1 MAINRSEIIRVSI
14 FLKFFNISLEQYFNL
29 STVPFPVIT
38 EYGRVIYRR
47 DSEYFCY
54 DMTDSRP
61 NDTDRSRMSET
72 DIRDLCFIDLALFDP
87 VKSFSH
93 RYSRSN
99 TDRASLTIKDD
110 IISVQTAKS
119 SRDLD
124 FKKDTGI
131 MLKVFR
137 AQSEAYPFTSLDLV
151 NDVSDLYDKITN
163 PIEYKGV
170 YDPIHNLIHVEPINS
185 SNPSKENTLMSSI
198 VSTTLDKNKE
208 ALITATKL
216 EVGNIALDLVTK
228 QLVKALPEPMQVLVG
243 QSPLVKIAVANL
255 ANVVVSQL
263 SVSDPRITAINDA
276 MLTVAF
282 AETIRTFNF
291 QEIIESA
298 LSGIPKGSLDLITGA
313 QSSTS

>member
-1 MAINRSEIIRVSI
+1 MAINRSEIIKIST

-38 EYGRVIYRR
+38 EYGRVVYRR

-54 DMTDSRP
+54 DMTDSSP
-61 NDTDRSRMSET
+61 SDTDISRISET
-72 DIRDLCFIDLALFDP
+72 NIKDLCFIDFGSFDP
-87 VKSFSH
+87 TKSFSH
-93 RYSRSN
+93 RYSRSK
-99 TDRASLTIKDD
+99 TDRASVIIKDD
-110 IISVQTAKS
+110 IISTQTAKS
-119 SRDLD
+119 SRDLN
-124 FKKDTGI
+124 FNINTGV
-131 MLKVFR
+131 MLRQYR
-137 AQSEAYPFTSLDLV
+137 AQSEAYPFTSLDLI
-151 NDVSDLYDKITN
+151 NDVSDFYDKIN
-163 PIEYKGV
+163 NYEYKGV
-170 YDPIHNLIHVEPINS
+170 YDPIHNLIRVEPINS
-185 SNPSKENTLMSSI
+185 SIQSKENTPMSSI
-198 VSTTLDKNKE
+198 VSATLDKNKE

-298 LSGIPKGSLDLITGA
+298 LSGIPKGSLDLITGT
-313 QSSTS
+313 QTSTS